1 MHWLSKGMET
11 IFAMENSHK
20 QNMYKYSATPI
31 DIVEASTGLFS
42 SLPENILC
50 LDGQTLHPTL

>member
-1 MHWLSKGMET
+1 MET
-11 IFAMENSHK
+11 ILAMENSHK
-20 QNMYKYSATPI
+20 QNMYKYNSATPI